1 MMQRKFKN
9 NYQNRGIAQK
19 KEVIEVA
26 KAQIEEFEEIYP
38 LLQVTLIENKEF
50 EIIDAQFYD
59 RCMIKFAEAFDHNRQ
74 TQAIRTLGLL
84 TKLSFLMWY
93 KHPIK
98 PAGNLY
104 QKIILMELG
113 DNSIKWINQTLSF
126 LNDSEQRCVIC
137 FYKLADEN
145 KCNKLR
151 GCEHRLYHQGCID
164 QWLRHDA
171 RCPTCRKYAR

>member
-19 KEVIEVA
+19 KEAIEVA
-26 KAQIEEFEEIYP
+26 KAQIEECEEIYP

-50 EIIDAQFYD
+50 EMIDAQFYD

-84 TKLSFLMWY
+84 TKLSFLVWN

-98 PAGNLY
+98 PAVNLY

-151 GCEHRLYHQGCID
+151 GCEHRFYHQGCID